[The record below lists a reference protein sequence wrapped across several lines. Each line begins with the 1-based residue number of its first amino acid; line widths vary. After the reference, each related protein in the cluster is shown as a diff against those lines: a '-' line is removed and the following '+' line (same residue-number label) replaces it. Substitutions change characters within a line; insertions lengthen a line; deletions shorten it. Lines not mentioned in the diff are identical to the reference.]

1 MKVIVNALSAKT
13 GGIITYTKNLMRSLS
28 ERNVDVIFALSQDF
42 PLELDI
48 PVIKLSAD
56 RMPPVRRA
64 IWEQTMWRR
73 IVAKHKPDVLFSSA
87 NFGLLGSPVPQVLL
101 VREGGLFDPFYL
113 ANVAPSLNA
122 WAIFQRIARRKL
134 IIASA
139 RSSRVVLTPTE
150 TMKNLLLSW
159 AEDLGGR
166 VQKNQYG
173 TISNLF
179 SPSPGLRPWK
189 EDGVLKLL
197 YVSAYYPH
205 KQPGLISE
213 AVAQLNEQGVPC
225 HLTLT
230 MDLERIEK
238 TPGGDQDLFLL
249 TKGIERGQVTMM
261 GSVPYRGLPQ
271 IYKSHDLFVFPSLS
285 ETFGHPLAEAM
296 SIGIPIVASDTP
308 VHREVCKEAALY
320 FPPLLPSGLAREV
333 RRLDEDAAL
342 RNALMKNGRENVSR
356 DFMWEAHVDRLLD
369 VFMEISENRGS
380 RSGPAQL
387 KNTGSS

>member
-1 MKVIVNALSAKT
+1 MKVIVNAISAKT
-13 GGIITYTKNLMRSLS
+13 GGIITYTKNLMRSFS
-28 ERNVDVIFALSQDF
+28 ERNVDVVFALSEDF
-42 PLELDI
+42 PLELDV
-48 PVIKLSAD
+48 PVIRLSAA
-56 RMPPVRRA
+56 RMPPVRRVV
-64 IWEQTMWRR
+64 WEQTAWRR

-87 NFGLLGSPVPQVLL
+87 NFGLLASPVPQVLL

-150 TMKNLLLSW
+150 TMKNLLLAW
-159 AEDLGGR
+159 AGDLADR

-179 SPSPGLRPWK
+179 NSSPGRRVWK

-213 AVAQLNEQGVPC
+213 AVAQLNDQGIPC

-230 MDLERIEK
+230 MELGQIERM
-238 TPGGDQDLFLL
+238 PGGDQDLFLL
-249 TKGIERGQVTMM
+249 VKGVERGQVTMM
-261 GSVPYRGLPQ
+261 GSVPYRELPG

-296 SIGIPIVASDTP
+296 SIGMPIVASDTP
-308 VHREVCKEAALY
+308 VHREVCKDAALY
-320 FPPLLPSGLAREV
+320 FPPLLPSALAQAV

-342 RNALMKNGRENVSR
+342 RNALTENGRKNVSM

-369 VFMEISENRGS
+369 TFKQI
-380 RSGPAQL
+380 L
-387 KNTGSS
+387 KNG